1 MLKVSRS
8 EEMIGGAN
16 SASFCFEVQAE
27 RDRFFEA
34 LQVRAQA
41 QARPLAAHATT

>member
-1 MLKVSRS
+1 VLK
-8 EEMIGGAN
+8 IGGAN

-34 LQVRAQA
+34 LQVRA
-41 QARPLAAHATT
+41 

>member
-1 MLKVSRS
+1 VLKVSRS

-34 LQVRAQA
+34 LQVRA
-41 QARPLAAHATT
+41 